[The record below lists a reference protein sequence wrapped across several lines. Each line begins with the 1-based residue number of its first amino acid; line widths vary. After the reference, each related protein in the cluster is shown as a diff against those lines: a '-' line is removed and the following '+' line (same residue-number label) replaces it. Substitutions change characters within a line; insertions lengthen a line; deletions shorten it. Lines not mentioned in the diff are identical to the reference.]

1 MSITTS
7 TPKMEA
13 LRRKPPREG
22 QASFYY
28 FDYAFQCEAVKILPG
43 EYYVHNDDVVLMT
56 VLGSCVAACLCDRGA
71 GVGGM
76 NHFLLP
82 DGNDSSA
89 RYGVNAME
97 ILINEL
103 LKAGAR
109 RGSLEAKIFGG
120 GAVINGLT
128 SINVGGQNVRFV
140 EEFLGSERIPIV
152 SRDVLDVF
160 PRKVCLFPRSGKAMV
175 KKLASQGDGGVALE
189 ERRYAQRVAHAQRG
203 GEVEL
208 F

>member
-1 MSITTS
+1 VNE
-7 TPKMEA
+7 TPRLAA
-13 LRRKPPREG
+13 LRKLPRSEAK
-22 QASFYY
+22 ASFFYY
-28 FDYAFQCEAVKILPG
+28 DFGFKTEAVKILPG
-43 EYYVHNDDVVLMT
+43 EYFVYNEDIVLMT

-97 ILINEL
+97 ILINSL

-120 GAVINGLT
+120 AAVLAGMT
-128 SINVGGQNVRFV
+128 SINVGQQNVAFV
-140 EEFLGSERIPIV
+140 ESFLTRERIPIV
-152 SRDVLDVF
+152 SRDVLDVC
-160 PRKVCLFPRSGKAMV
+160 PRKVCLFPKSGKAMV
-175 KKLASQGDGGVALE
+175 KKLAPQGDSSVVAQEKAYL
-189 ERRYAQRVAHAQRG
+189 QRVSSNRPKG
-203 GEVEL
+203 GDVEL

>member
-1 MSITTS
+1 MQ
-7 TPKMEA
+7 A
-13 LRRKPPREG
+13 LQRKPPRSG

-28 FDYAFQCEAVKILPG
+28 FDYAFQSEAVKILPG
-43 EYYVHNDDVVLMT
+43 EFYVHDDDVVLMT

-128 SINVGGQNVRFV
+128 SIDVGGQNVRFV
-140 EEFLGSERIPIV
+140 EAFLASERIPIV
-152 SRDVLDVF
+152 SRDVLDVY

-175 KKLASQGDGGVALE
+175 KKLANQTDSGVAQE
-189 ERRYAQRVAHAQRG
+189 ERRYAQRVAQTQRAG
-203 GEVEL
+203 DVEL